1 MLTHLSIKNLAL
13 MDRAD
18 LEFDA
23 GFTVVTGETGAGKS
37 VLLGALGL
45 LAGNRVAKTIV
56 RRGADQCEAEGVLE
70 FARCER
76 LDALLDEL
84 GLPPCE
90 DGRLLLRRTVHVS
103 KPGRIVV
110 NGANATLAQLE
121 RLGDAWIDFH
131 GPGEPQKLFRESC
144 QLEMLDLF
152 AGHADTLAGYASRH
166 AAWRAVLRRIDDIA
180 AQEKITDDEADFLRG
195 QLDRMAAVDLDDDAI
210 LALERD
216 FNRLSKAK
224 ELAALL
230 AKMEAGLAGDD
241 GFAAAM
247 PALLRAAREIAAIDP
262 EAAGLENRLNALAI
276 EIEDIAGDY
285 ARLAGDAGD
294 EESAEETHRRM
305 MLWLDLKR
313 KYGPDAAAVRSR
325 RDALARKLALQGG
338 IEGAIARARDE
349 AAHLE
354 TELRA
359 LAATL
364 RAGRLDAAE
373 RLASASRRLLGS
385 LGFRK
390 ADLRIR
396 VIDTGKL
403 TEHGDSA
410 CEFLFCA
417 NAGQELL
424 PLNAIASSGETARVM
439 LALKTVL
446 AAVDSTPV
454 LVFDEV
460 DANVGGEIGAQVG
473 RELAALAGR
482 HQVFCVTHLPQVA
495 AQGRAH
501 FRVVKSQTD
510 ESTTVLIEPIHDSR
524 SERED
529 ELARMLG
536 DRKSAA
542 ALSHAREL
550 LGAGPV

>member
-1 MLTHLSIKNLAL
+1 MLTHLRIKNLAL
-13 MDRAD
+13 MDEVS
-18 LEFDA
+18 LEFGP

-45 LAGNRVAKTIV
+45 LAGNRVAKTVV
-56 RRGADQCEAEGVLE
+56 RRGADQAEAEGVLE
-70 FARCER
+70 FAHPEKI
-76 LDALLDEL
+76 DALLEEL

-103 KPGRIVV
+103 KPGRILV
-110 NGANATLAQLE
+110 NGANTTLSQLE
-121 RLGDAWIDFH
+121 KIGAAWIDFH
-131 GPGEPQKLFRESC
+131 GPGEPQKLFKESC

-152 AGHADTLAGYASRH
+152 AAHGETAARYAARYADWS
-166 AAWRAVLRRIDDIA
+166 AALRRIEDIA
-180 AQEKITDDEADFLRG
+180 SREKITEDEADFIRG
-195 QLDRMAAVDLDDDAI
+195 QLEKMEAVDLDDDAV
-210 LALERD
+210 ASLERD
-216 FNRLSKAK
+216 FNRLAKAQ
-224 ELAALL
+224 ELAALIGRVQS
-230 AKMEAGLAGDD
+230 GLSGDD
-241 GFAAAM
+241 GFASRL
-247 PALLRAAREIAAIDP
+247 PVLLRASREIAAIDP

-276 EIEDIAGDY
+276 EIEDIASDY
-285 ARLAGDAGD
+285 ARLSSESGD
-294 EESAEETHRRM
+294 EESAAETHRRM

-313 KYGPDAAAVRSR
+313 KYGPDAAAVRAK
-325 RDALARKLALQGG
+325 RDALASKLAVQGD
-338 IEGAIARARDE
+338 IEGAIARATAE
-349 AAHLE
+349 ADAIE
-354 TELRA
+354 KELRP
-359 LAATL
+359 LAAKL
-364 RAGRLDAAE
+364 RAKRLDAAE
-373 RLASASRRLLGS
+373 TLAASARRLLGH
-385 LGFRK
+385 LGFKK

-396 VIDTGKL
+396 VVDTPKL
-403 TEHGDSA
+403 TASGDSA
-410 CEFLFCA
+410 CEFLFA
-417 NAGQELL
+417 PNAGQELL

-495 AQGRAH
+495 AQGRSH

-510 ESTTVLIEPIHDSR
+510 DSTAVTIAPIHADR
-524 SERED
+524 AEREG

-550 LGAGPV
+550 LGV